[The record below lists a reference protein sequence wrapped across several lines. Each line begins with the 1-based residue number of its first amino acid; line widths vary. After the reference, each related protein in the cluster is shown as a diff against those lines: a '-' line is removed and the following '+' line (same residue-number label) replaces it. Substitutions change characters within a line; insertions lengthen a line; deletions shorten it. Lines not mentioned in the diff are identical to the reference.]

1 MNAVITATVGAVAVA
16 LAALLITGWLMW
28 RRRLPAAAAAPGAQI
43 PPPPPAATG
52 PDEPTVQF

>member
-1 MNAVITATVGAVAVA
+1 MNAVITATVGAIAVA

-28 RRRLPAAAAAPGAQI
+28 RRRLPAAAAPGAQNS
-43 PPPPPAATG
+43 PPPPAATG